1 MKIQIH
7 TGDVHLT
14 LRIPTYLAFNALTAS
29 IAGHELKKHDF
40 PQLDG
45 KTLTVFFRELRRLK
59 KKDPAWQLVQIET
72 GKGERIEVRL

>member
-7 TGDVHLT
+7 TDDVHLT
-14 LRIPTYLAFNALTAS
+14 LQIPTYLAFNALTAS

-45 KTLTVFFRELRRLK
+45 KSLTVLFRELRRLK
-59 KKDPAWQLVQIET
+59 KKHPAWRLLHLEAAKDMQIE
-72 GKGERIEVRL
+72 IML

>member
-14 LRIPTYLAFNALTAS
+14 IRIPTYLAFNALTAS

-59 KKDPAWQLVQIET
+59 KKVRHGSSSKSKL
-72 GKGERIEVRL
+72 GKASESK